1 MLGVSIEGEEKNR
14 LGVTSALSE
23 IWDLAVF
30 QSVHFFIKEEN
41 PENHGAKKRKKE
53 THTHLKRSPRKTA
66 FSGFLPADQ
75 SESAVY
81 ARSLSP
87 PTPPCARA
95 RVCVCLQVFERLPK
109 EEGRKTPRKEGW
121 WTIQAVV
128 RHKWWVGVL
137 LLALLHFP
145 KRQRAENAPIV
156 FLFYG
161 IGSFNV
167 VKFKEKNFLGV
178 IWLLV
183 GYFYLFIW

>member
-41 PENHGAKKRKKE
+41 PENHGAKKREKE

-87 PTPPCARA
+87 PTPPPCARA

-156 FLFYG
+156 FFILRH
-161 IGSFNV
+161 
-167 VKFKEKNFLGV
+167 
-178 IWLLV
+178 WLV
-183 GYFYLFIW
+183 QRCKIQRKKTF